1 MVRIPKRL
9 CNRWLAKHIKDGLD
23 EYKLEFFIE
32 TSYVLGSYE
41 DLGDDILL
49 FALSFKKKSG
59 RPMRALLWV
68 RKRGL
73 DDFVELIL
81 IKGHVEELK

>member
-1 MVRIPKRL
+1 MCGFLRGSVSAGL
-9 CNRWLAKHIKDGLD
+9 LHIKDGLD

-32 TSYVLGSYE
+32 TNYTLGSYD
-41 DLGDDILL
+41 DLGDNLLL
-49 FALSFKKKSG
+49 FALRFKKKSG
-59 RPMRALLWV
+59 QSMKAALWV

-81 IKGHVEELK
+81 IKGHVEEVK